1 MVESQKLLSFLK
13 DYMSIYS
20 LSGTSAEREVPPFL
34 SSRLRNW
41 PYFQA
46 HPEHLGT
53 YKIPKDLLK
62 REIFWALVKGKG
74 ERTVILLHHY
84 DVVSIDNFG
93 ALQDLAFRPEDLAR
107 AMDKEDLTQ
116 EVREDLES
124 GDYLFGRGG
133 CDMKAGGTIQ
143 LACLEEFSKMKDF
156 TGNVLL
162 LAVPDEENLSAGMR
176 SAPDLLLN
184 LKKQFGLN
192 YKLLVNS
199 EPHGRKDPKR
209 PALYLGSCGKL
220 LFFVYVKSVV
230 VHMGENQKGVSGLG
244 IMSRILAKTDQ
255 NRTMTEE
262 DRGEVTPPPVWV
274 YLRDTKEV
282 YDVSM
287 PPGAFAAMNLISF
300 KNNIQFWKD
309 RMEGVI
315 REAMEEQLGDNPNH
329 FDYRVRS
336 LEELPV
342 GRDLQEKWGKEVEAG
357 RVNYLEATY
366 HLVKDLLEE
375 DDFHG
380 PQVVYGLV
388 PPIYPSVI
396 SDHKTEEWVE
406 DLFHYAKGKWGLDM
420 ESQPYF
426 TGISDL
432 SYTRSQISPVDRE
445 AIKKMMAFYGA
456 PYEVPFEGMEAL
468 EIPAIMLGP
477 WGKDL
482 HLKTERVYKKDL
494 LEVTPDLVCHLIL
507 RVLHEKEGAE
517 NLEMPYNK

>member
-1 MVESQKLLSFLK
+1 MVDSHKLLSFLK

-53 YKIPKDLLK
+53 YEIPKDPLK
-62 REIFWALVKGKG
+62 REVFWALVKGKG

-93 ALQDLAFRPEDLAR
+93 ALQDLAFRPEELAR
-107 AMDKEDLTQ
+107 VLDKEDLTQ
-116 EVREDLES
+116 EVRKDLES
-124 GDYLFGRGG
+124 EDYLFGRGG

-143 LACLEEFSKMKDF
+143 LACLEEISKMGDF

-176 SAPDLLLN
+176 SAPDLLLD
-184 LKKQFGLN
+184 LKERFGLD

-199 EPHGRKDPKR
+199 EPHGRRDPKR
-209 PALYLGSCGKL
+209 PTLYQGSCGKL
-220 LFFVYVKSVV
+220 LFFVYAKSVV

-244 IMSRILAKTDQ
+244 IMSRIVAKTDQ

-274 YLRDTKEV
+274 YLRDTKDR

-287 PPGAFAAMNLISF
+287 PPGAFATMNLITF
-300 KNNIQFWKD
+300 KNDIQAWKD
-309 RMEGVI
+309 RLERVI
-315 REAMEEQLGDNPNH
+315 REAMEEQLGDNPNY
-329 FDYRVRS
+329 FEYRIRS
-336 LEELPV
+336 LEELSV

-366 HLVKDLLEE
+366 HLVKDLLEG
-375 DDFHG
+375 DNFHG
-380 PQVVYGLV
+380 PQVVYGLL
-388 PPIYPSVI
+388 PPMYPSVI
-396 SDHKTEEWVE
+396 SDHETEEWEE
-406 DLFHYAKGKWGLDM
+406 DLFRYAKKKWGLDM
-420 ESQPYF
+420 ESQHYF

-432 SYTRSQISPVDRE
+432 SYTRSQISPEDRE
-445 AIKKMMAFYGA
+445 AVKKMMTFYGA

-482 HLKTERVYKKDL
+482 HLKTERVYIKDL

-507 RVLHEKEGAE
+507 WILKEKGHT
-517 NLEMPYNK
+517 NS